1 MFEEVIRMIIK
12 KPIATEKTVKQ
23 IELDNVLVFEVDR
36 RKSKNEI
43 KKEFESLFDVKVD
56 KVRTLTRKNKKFA
69 YIKINKKT
77 PAIDLATKLGIM

>member
-1 MFEEVIRMIIK
+1 MIIK